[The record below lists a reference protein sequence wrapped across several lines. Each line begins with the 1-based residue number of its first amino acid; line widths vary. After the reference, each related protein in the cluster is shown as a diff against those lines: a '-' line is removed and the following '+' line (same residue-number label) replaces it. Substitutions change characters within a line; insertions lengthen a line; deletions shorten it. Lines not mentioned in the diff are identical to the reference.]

1 MKNTDNSIFNNFMK
15 NIEKSMVSV
24 LKDKNNS
31 KNYDSDDKQYIMN
44 ILEKSD
50 LDEKIDNIKNILDKE
65 DFNFPKYSYIT
76 NKKIKKY
83 SENFTEAE
91 LQFLDSLFGFCVVS
105 LMMSKDSF
113 NIINMSQNMTPKS
126 LSFVIL
132 FKNPNIFK
140 KVHNK

>member
-1 MKNTDNSIFNNFMK
+1 MKKVDNSIFDNFMK
-15 NIEKSMVSV
+15 NIEKYMASV

-50 LDEKIDNIKNILDKE
+50 LDEKIDNIKNIVNKE

-83 SENFTEAE
+83 SENFTETE
-91 LQFLDSLFGFCVVS
+91 LQFLDSLFGFCAVS
-105 LMMSKDSF
+105 LMMNDNSF
-113 NIINMSQNMTPKS
+113 IKNITPKS
-126 LSFVIL
+126 LSFIIL

-140 KVHNK
+140 KVQNK